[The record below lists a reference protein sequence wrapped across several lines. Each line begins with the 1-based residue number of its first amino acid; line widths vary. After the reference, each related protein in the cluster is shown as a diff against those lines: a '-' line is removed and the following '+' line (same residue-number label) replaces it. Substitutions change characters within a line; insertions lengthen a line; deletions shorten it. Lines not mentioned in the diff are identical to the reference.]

1 MNYDHKKSELEWE
14 HNPADGP
21 IGKLVVVL
29 DDDMSESQKA
39 LSYGKFLHEG
49 IKKGLEKPLSIRMT
63 DSFNAATEALTRY
76 YQEYCD
82 NDVLATKEI
91 YPEYKEEKMNKSG
104 KINITDERG
113 GLVEFGDLITPSVFC
128 LAGDPEPCM
137 KMEYTII
144 DSAYGY
150 EVTINAVSL
159 ISGVTYNFQE
169 DSLVIP
175 LDCDIKIKEKKV

>member
-1 MNYDHKKSELEWE
+1 MVDINS
-14 HNPADGP
+14 
-21 IGKLVVVL
+21 
-29 DDDMSESQKA
+29 M
-39 LSYGKFLHEG
+39 
-49 IKKGLEKPLSIRMT
+49 
-63 DSFNAATEALTRY
+63 
-76 YQEYCD
+76 
-82 NDVLATKEI
+82 

-104 KINITDERG
+104 KINITDESD

-128 LAGDPEPCM
+128 LLDDPEPCM
-137 KMEYTII
+137 KMEDTII

-175 LDCDIKIKEKKV
+175 LDCDIKIKEKKI